1 MSLGKGKQ
9 NQQNQRI
16 LADRYQLIE
25 LIGSGAMGQVYR
37 GEDKLLGGVVVA
49 VKFLSQTLLNDKM
62 RHRFEREATISALLG
77 EKSIHIIR
85 VRDYGVDENEVPYYV
100 MEFLEGESL
109 SQVIKF
115 QPLPL
120 KVFST
125 SVVKY
130 VCEWMLPT
138 VVLCSK
144 GNCVRWF
151 TEI

>member
-77 EKSIHIIR
+77 EKK
-85 VRDYGVDENEVPYYV
+85 YPYHQ
-100 MEFLEGESL
+100 G
-109 SQVIKF
+109 
-115 QPLPL
+115 
-120 KVFST
+120 
-125 SVVKY
+125 
-130 VCEWMLPT
+130 
-138 VVLCSK
+138 K
-144 GNCVRWF
+144 GLWC
-151 TEI
+151 